1 MTDKTDTGE
10 SAVGNVVAGEARAAG
25 SEVTGRVDAVGHVN
39 PGSSTATGA
48 QVTASVDATAT
59 VMPGTARAGGAP
71 ATARIMPEKVSWT
84 RWQAD
89 DPIDPGELITRDD
102 LIQRL
107 TAEGIAVTAADLI
120 YWQRRGV
127 IPYGERQWSGRVAH
141 VYYPGWMVDIIREL
155 REQQAQGGRLRFL
168 RPHLSALA
176 KELTSRHR
184 HVDAAD
190 VGQMTGVERAEMR
203 AATVHPGG
211 TAHSLAAEV
220 HGTSSASADLTV
232 AYPPIAYHAMEIARI
247 YEQGGAPR
255 IKRAEVRLI
264 DERGNIH
271 SLAVEITITVTS

>member
-1 MTDKTDTGE
+1 MSDEEQSAADTPE
-10 SAVGNVVAGEARAAG
+10 RVGAIVKAAPADLKI
-25 SEVTGRVDAVGHVN
+25 TGG
-39 PGSSTATGA
+39 
-48 QVTASVDATAT
+48 QAT
-59 VMPGTARAGGAP
+59 VRVLPD
-71 ATARIMPEKVSWT
+71 KVSWR
-84 RWQAD
+84 RWQAE
-89 DPIDPGELITRDD
+89 DPIDPGELITRDE
-102 LIQRL
+102 LIRRL
-107 TAEGIAVTAADLI
+107 EAEGVDVTDADVT

-155 REQQAQGGRLRFL
+155 RAQQAQGERLRFL
-168 RPHLSALA
+168 RPRLSALA

-184 HVDAAD
+184 HVGRND
-190 VGQMTGVERAEMR
+190 VGRMTGVERAEVR

-232 AYPPIAYHAMEIARI
+232 AYSPIAYHAMEIARI

-264 DERGNIH
+264 DERGNVH
-271 SLAVEITITVTS
+271 SLAVEITVTVTG

>member
-1 MTDKTDTGE
+1 MTDRTETGE
-10 SAVGNVVAGEARAAG
+10 STVDNVVAGEARATG
-25 SEVTGRVDAVGHVN
+25 SEVTGRVG
-39 PGSSTATGA
+39 ATP
-48 QVTASVDATAT
+48 T
-59 VMPGTARAGGAP
+59 VKPGTVTVAGAP
-71 ATARIMPEKVSWT
+71 VTARIMPEKVSWT

-107 TAEGIAVTAADLI
+107 TAEGVAVTAADLI

-127 IPYGERQWSGRVAH
+127 IPYGERQWIGRVAR
-141 VYYPGWMVDIIREL
+141 VYYPGWMVDVIREL
-155 REQQAQGGRLRFL
+155 REQQAKGNRLRFL

-184 HVDAAD
+184 HVVAAD
-190 VGQMTGVERAEMR
+190 AGQMTGVDSATMR
-203 AATVHPGG
+203 AATVHLGEAAHPL
-211 TAHSLAAEV
+211 TAEA
-220 HGTSSASADLTV
+220 HGTSAASANLTV
-232 AYPPIAYHAMEIARI
+232 AYSPIAFHAMEIARI

-264 DERGNIH
+264 DERGNVH